1 MRISDWSSDVCS
13 SDLTASPPARAV
25 EPTISPIEIRVIGSA
40 HHYLGLLGS
49 ILERHGEPRRLAG
62 LRLDQPGRAD
72 SGTHAVLVRLI
83 FQIAGPARPG
93 IRETIGL
100 PCHIGRPLL
109 DRKRVV

>member
-49 ILERHGEPRRLAG
+49 LLERHGEPRRLAG
-62 LRLDQPGRAD
+62 LHTDQPGRAD
-72 SGTHAVLVRLI
+72 PGTPAVLVRLL
-83 FQIAGPARPG
+83 FQFA
-93 IRETIGL
+93 EN
-100 PCHIGRPLL
+100 GRASGWG
-109 DRKRVV
+109 RGG